1 MMGTPLACQNPLA
14 YGALADIGCRPHIG
28 VAAHFDVALAGFT
41 GYRLWPMLTSL
52 QNRAGFLALRSARAL
67 ILLLGLERGSA
78 FMGWCW
84 RSFAPLTKRHP
95 RALAQIAAS
104 MPELDDK
111 TRERIIADM
120 WRGLGQTFAE
130 GLVLDRLAEDSDRV
144 ILETPDVLADAR
156 RRLGPNGK
164 PCGQVI
170 VSMHA
175 GNWETF
181 GIGALNED
189 LHAAALY
196 QAVAN
201 PLVEEE
207 LRRQRLM
214 LWKGGLITKGS
225 HAMKRVVGVLREGH
239 AIGML
244 ADHRVSD
251 SDVSVPFFGLPAPST
266 TLPASLAL
274 KTGAA
279 LLLLRCKRVG
289 LARYVLEMKELAV
302 KQSGDHAA
310 DVEQVTA
317 AIHAQFEAWIRER
330 PSEWMWAHRRW
341 SREVRQP

>member
-1 MMGTPLACQNPLA
+1 MPLAWPNQLA
-14 YGALADIGCRPHIG
+14 YVAFVTPSLGLPDGR
-28 VAAHFDVALAGFT
+28 AAHFLVAPARFT
-41 GYRLWPMLTSL
+41 GYRLCSMLTSL
-52 QNRAGFLALRSARAL
+52 QQRAEYLALRLARGL
-67 ILLLGLERGSA
+67 ILMLGIERGSA
-78 FMGWCW
+78 FMGSCW
-84 RSFAPLTKRHP
+84 RVFAPLTKRHP
-95 RALAQIAAS
+95 RALSQIAAA

-111 TRERIIADM
+111 ARERIVLDM

-130 GLVLDRLAEDSDRV
+130 GLVLDRLAEDRDRV
-144 ILETPDVLADAR
+144 VLETPEVLADAR
-156 RRLGPNGK
+156 NRLGPNGK
-164 PCGQVI
+164 SCGQVI
-170 VSMHA
+170 VSMHS

-201 PLVEEE
+201 PLVEAE

-225 HAMKRVVGVLREGH
+225 HAMKRVVGLLRDGH

-244 ADHRVSD
+244 ADHRVAD
-251 SDVSVPFFGLPAPST
+251 SDVSVPFFGLPAPTT

-289 LARYVLEMKELAV
+289 LARYVLEMKELSV
-302 KQSGDHAA
+302 EPCGDHAA
-310 DVEQVTA
+310 DVERVTA
-317 AIHAQFEAWIRER
+317 EIHAQFEAWIRER
-330 PSEWMWAHRRW
+330 PCEWMWAHRRW
-341 SREVRQP
+341 SREVRRP